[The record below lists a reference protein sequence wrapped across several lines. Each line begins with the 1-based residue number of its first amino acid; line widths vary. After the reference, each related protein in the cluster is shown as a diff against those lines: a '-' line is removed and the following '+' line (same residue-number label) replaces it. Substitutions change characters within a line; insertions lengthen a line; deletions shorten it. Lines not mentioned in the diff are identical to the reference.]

1 MTVKMNQDGSVA
13 ITPYDC
19 ANMAIVNNEAVELIE
34 LFQEDNCLF
43 LDDFA
48 NDLDGY
54 IFVVINSSSLG
65 QDEKDR
71 RLHNLMDMKRFFK
84 SLSTREVDSNYL
96 VPIV

>member
-1 MTVKMNQDGSVA
+1 MNQDGRVA

-19 ANMAIVNNEAVELIE
+19 TNMAIVNNEAVELIG